1 MTSLRRSFRTL
12 SRATGVCM
20 AACIALGAMAPQT
33 VRAQMPKTIRIV
45 VPFPAGG
52 PTDTTARV
60 IADHIGKAT
69 GTSFVVEN
77 RPGGGSA
84 IASEAVARAA
94 PDGGTL
100 LIVAGALLINPI
112 LKKVNYDP
120 LTSFEPICKMVR
132 VPHFIVVNKDS
143 PLKSFGDFIAAAK
156 AKPGELTFATVG
168 PATGPHIAFEVLKRR
183 LNADIRFVPYPGTTP
198 SINAVMGGHVDVAM
212 GDFRDVI
219 GQLRSGTLRGLATT
233 APRRIEQLPDIP
245 TVAELGIRATR
256 PKAGSGWWRL
266 RQRPGT
272 PWLSSRPGCRRPCR
286 TPRSEPSSPI
296 PGCSRPASAA
306 RSSARICG
314 SSMRSSAARF
324 VRRTSRH
331 NSRTALHAS
340 STACSDFSHTALAA
354 SGRCDLTHCPLARRG
369 AIWRPW

>member
-1 MTSLRRSFRTL
+1 
-12 SRATGVCM
+12 M
-20 AACIALGAMAPQT
+20 AACIALGATAPHT
-33 VRAQMPKTIRIV
+33 AYAQVPKTIRIV

-60 IADHIGKAT
+60 VAEHIGKLT

-84 IASEAVARAA
+84 IASEAVARAT

-183 LNADIRFVPYPGTTP
+183 TGADIRFVPYPGTTP
-198 SINAVMGGHVDVAM
+198 SINAVLGGHVAVAM

-219 GQLRSGTLRGLATT
+219 GQLQSGALRGLATT
-233 APRRIEQLPDIP
+233 APKRIEQLPDVP
-245 TVAELGIRATR
+245 AVAELGYPGYEAESWFGLVAPAAA
-256 PKAGSGWWRL
+256 PKDAVSQLTAWVSAAMQDAEVKTKLANTGLFPTGVCGAEFGAHL
-266 RQRPGT
+266 RQQY
-272 PWLSSRPGCRRPCR
+272 
-286 TPRSEPSSPI
+286 EE
-296 PGCSRPASAA
+296 
-306 RSSARICG
+306 
-314 SSMRSSAARF
+314 F
-324 VRRTSRH
+324 
-331 NSRTALHAS
+331 
-340 STACSDFSHTALAA
+340 
-354 SGRCDLTHCPLARRG
+354 GR
-369 AIWRPW
+369 AIREANIKAE

>member
-1 MTSLRRSFRTL
+1 MLPSPPGST
-12 SRATGVCM
+12 VP
-20 AACIALGAMAPQT
+20 AAQT
-33 VRAQMPKTIRIV
+33 AQAQVPKTIRIV

-60 IADHIGKAT
+60 VADHIGKAT

-84 IASEAVARAA
+84 IASEAVARAT

-143 PLKSFGDFIAAAK
+143 PLMSFGDFIAAAN

-168 PATGPHIAFEVLKRR
+168 PATGPHIAFEVLKLR
-183 LNADIRFVPYPGTTP
+183 LNAHIRFVPYPDTTP
-198 SINAVMGGHVDVAM
+198 SINAVLAGTCRRDGRFPRCDRPASERNAARPCHHGAQADRAASRHPDRRRGAGYPGYEAESWFGLVAPA
-212 GDFRDVI
+212 
-219 GQLRSGTLRGLATT
+219 AT
-233 APRRIEQLPDIP
+233 PR
-245 TVAELGIRATR
+245 
-256 PKAGSGWWRL
+256 
-266 RQRPGT
+266 T
-272 PWLSSRPGCRRPCR
+272 PWPSSRPRYRRPCWM
-286 TPRSEPSSPI
+286 PRSEPSSPI
-296 PGCSRPASAA
+296 PDCFRPPFAA

-314 SSMRSSAARF
+314 SSTRSLAARSCEASIRAADSY
-324 VRRTSRH
+324 VR
-331 NSRTALHAS
+331 
-340 STACSDFSHTALAA
+340 ACAISEHRLPTFPHMPRPAA
-354 SGRCDLTHCPLARRG
+354 SRRHCRLQ
-369 AIWRPW
+369 